1 MLIIDRYL
9 IKQYVQ
15 TILFGIVAFTL
26 LFVVIDMMENLDD
39 FIDQNVTNDKIIEY
53 YIVFIPEI
61 IRLMIPV
68 AVLLAALFT
77 VGKLSTQNELAA
89 MKSGGLS
96 LYRFAVP
103 FLATT
108 LIISLFTIYFAG
120 WIVPKAN
127 KQKVFIEQTCMKKNI
142 VRSGV
147 NIFFQDSNTRI
158 VQIAYYDPNRNIAT
172 RTSIQEYDASDI
184 TKMISRVDATSMSY
198 DTSAGIWTMHNA
210 TKRVFDNEI
219 QQRNKF
225 TEIKMPE
232 LNFKPDDVIRKQ
244 QKTEDM
250 TLTELRKFAEDQ
262 LLAGNDPT
270 RVEIEYHSR
279 IAFAFSSIIVVLFG
293 LPLSANKRK
302 GGLAIQFGISLL
314 VTFVYLVFMKVSQA
328 FGKNG
333 VLHPLITAWFA
344 NMVFFVAAIVNIFR
358 ARK

>member
-1 MLIIDRYL
+1 MLIVDRYL
-9 IKQYVQ
+9 IKEFLQ
-15 TILFGIVAFTL
+15 TILFGLIAFTV

-39 FIDQNVTNDKIIEY
+39 FIDQNVTNDRIMEY

-61 IRLMIPV
+61 IRLIIPI

-89 MKSGGLS
+89 LKAGGLS
-96 LYRFAVP
+96 FYRFAVP
-103 FLATT
+103 FLAAT

-127 KQKVFIEQTCMKKNI
+127 KQKVFIEQTFMKKNI

-172 RTSIQEYDASDI
+172 RTSIQEFDATDI
-184 TKMISRVDATSMSY
+184 TKMVSRIDATSMSF
-198 DTSAGIWTMHNA
+198 DTTSGIWTMHNA
-210 TKRVFDNEI
+210 TKRIFHEEKQQKEKFNE
-219 QQRNKF
+219 F
-225 TEIKMPE
+225 KMPQ
-232 LNFKPDDVIRKQ
+232 LNFKPEDVIRKQ

-250 TLTELRKFAEDQ
+250 TLTELSKFAQDQ
-262 LLAGNDPT
+262 LNSGNDPT
-270 RVEIEYHSR
+270 RIEIEYHSR

-293 LPLSANKRK
+293 LPLSANKRR
-302 GGLAIQFGISLL
+302 GGLAIQFGICLL
-314 VTFVYLVFMKVSQA
+314 VTFIYLVFMKVSQA

-333 VLHPLITAWFA
+333 VLDPLLTAWFA
-344 NMVFFVAAIVNIFR
+344 NIFFFIAAIVNIVR